1 MSSAITK
8 VDLDNVRVGHYIRLP
23 IPWRDHPFMFNSF
36 QIKEPQQIALLKRLK
51 LEFVY
56 VDPKRSNVDEA
67 DMAPQES
74 ASEDALEQAQRTLA
88 EAKQARIE
96 RLKAYRRGLKSTSQ
110 KYRDNLARTRSLGS
124 KVRARP
130 EEGVRAATDMV
141 QSLMEELMNSDG
153 LELHL
158 MSEGEHKDAIHHH
171 GLNVTVLSLM
181 LARRLGLTEMEMEI
195 VGLGALFH
203 DFGKVRLPA
212 GLVNRAPATQAE
224 WSAFKTHPNLAT
236 QLIDG
241 DNGLPWQ
248 AVAIIR
254 QHHEFLD
261 GSGYPEGMK
270 GEHIDPLAQLVTVVN
285 EYDNLVHHPDPRK
298 RRTPNIALGWLY
310 KHRQAQLNPHYLQQ
324 FIKMMGIYPP
334 GSIVQLDN
342 GQYGIVMS
350 VNEQSLLSPN
360 VMLYDP
366 AIPVQEA
373 AVLSIGDE
381 GLKITRCLAP
391 DALSKGAFEYL
402 SPRERINYF
411 IQGKAH

>member
-1 MSSAITK
+1 
-8 VDLDNVRVGHYIRLP
+8 
-23 IPWRDHPFMFNSF
+23 MFNSF

-56 VDPKRSNVDEA
+56 IDPKRSDVSEA
-67 DMAPQES
+67 DASPQPT
-74 ASEDALEQAQRTLA
+74 ANEDAIAQAQNALA
-88 EAKQARIE
+88 EAKKARIE
-96 RLKAYRRGLKSTSQ
+96 RLKAYRRGLKTTSQ
-110 KYRDNLARTRSLGS
+110 KYRDNLARTRSLSS

-130 EEGVRAATDMV
+130 EEGVRAASEMI
-141 QSLMEELMNSDG
+141 QGIMEELMSSDG

-171 GLNVTVLSLM
+171 GLNVTVLALM
-181 LARRLGLTEMEMEI
+181 LAKRLGLTEMEMEI

-203 DFGKVRLPA
+203 DFGKLRLPG
-212 GLVNRAPATQAE
+212 GLASRLPKTQAE
-224 WSAFKTHPNLAT
+224 LSAYKSHPNLAT

-298 RRTPNIALGWLY
+298 RRTPNIALGWMY
-310 KHRQAQLNPHYLQQ
+310 KHRQDQLNRLYLQQ
-324 FIKMMGIYPP
+324 FIKMMGVYPP

-350 VNEQSLLSPN
+350 INEQNLLSPN

-373 AVLSIGDE
+373 AVLSLGDE
-381 GLKITRCLAP
+381 GLKVTKCLPP
-391 DALSKGAFEYL
+391 DSLSKSAYEYL

-411 IQGKAH
+411 IQGKKS

>member
-1 MSSAITK
+1 MSQATTK
-8 VDLDNVRVGHYIRLP
+8 LDIDKVRVGHYVRLP

-36 QIKEPQQIALLKRLK
+36 RVKEPRQLLLLKRLNLK
-51 LEFVY
+51 FVY
-56 VDPKRSNVDEA
+56 IDLKRSEVDDSA
-67 DMAPQES
+67 QPVQEQS
-74 ASEDALEQAQRTLA
+74 NEQELLAAQQALA

-96 RLKAYRRGLKSTSQ
+96 RLKVYRRGLKATSQ
-110 KYRDNLARTRSLGS
+110 RYRDNLARTRSLAS

-130 EEGVRAATDMV
+130 EEGVQAATQMI
-141 QSLMEELMNSDG
+141 QGIMEELMSSDG

-181 LARRLGLTEMEMEI
+181 LAKRLGLTEMEMEI
-195 VGLGALFH
+195 IGLGALFH
-203 DFGKVRLPA
+203 DFGKLRLPG
-212 GLVNRAPATQAE
+212 GLANRLPTNQAE
-224 WSAFKTHPNLAT
+224 WSAFKSHPNLADN
-236 QLIDG
+236 LIDG

-261 GSGYPEGMK
+261 GSGFPEGLK
-270 GEHIDPLAQLVTVVN
+270 GERIDPLAQLVTVVN
-285 EYDNLVHHPDPRK
+285 EYDNLVHHQDPRK
-298 RRTPNIALGWLY
+298 RRTPNTALGWLY
-310 KHRQAQLNPHYLQQ
+310 KHSQDKLNVHYLQQ

-350 VNEQSLLSPN
+350 INEQHLLSPN

-373 AVLSIGDE
+373 AVLSVGEE
-381 GLKITRCLAP
+381 GLKVTKCLSP
-391 DALSKGAFEYL
+391 DALSKGAYEYL

-411 IQGKAH
+411 IQGKN